1 MPPPARL
8 GDANRW
14 SEEAWERFAE
24 KYRRQRAPE
33 ALRVRETIDRL
44 WSLDGFHE
52 LRQRVIAAIRAAAA
66 AGSWQELLDAG
77 ETGRERDTTRALRRG
92 C

>member
-33 ALRVRETIDRL
+33 A
-44 WSLDGFHE
+44 

>member
-8 GDANRW
+8 GDPDRW

-24 KYRRQRAPE
+24 EYRRRRAPD
-33 ALRVRETIDRL
+33 A
-44 WSLDGFHE
+44 

-66 AGSWQELLDAG
+66 AASWQELLDAG